1 MTSPGDRTLLL
12 EMAMLW
18 SRLAEYAAKN
28 AVPKVRVEPEVEI
41 GRIGRLSWRPLSL
54 QPLAVVLVA
63 LVVKGKTILF
73 ANRW

>member
-1 MTSPGDRTLLL
+1 MDRVDAYRHFAAQCVELARTMTSPGDRTLLL

-41 GRIGRLSWRPLSL
+41 GRIGRL
-54 QPLAVVLVA
+54 
-63 LVVKGKTILF
+63 
-73 ANRW
+73 